1 MPALDLL
8 RDGALMYPHLYVRAD
23 VPDRMGQPYVCRCGR
38 YGLAEGKRGSGCRV
52 AMEERIADLEIRLDA
67 AIKRA
72 DEAEARCDALEER
85 MTTADAPWRVPGC
98 QCPVDSKPADRC
110 DARWTRCNGRLQWLL
125 ALKAT
130 GEGR

>member
-1 MPALDLL
+1 MSRPP
-8 RDGALMYPHLYVRAD
+8 YPHRLTVSSLREVLGWHGA
-23 VPDRMGQPYVCRCGR
+23 CRCGER
-38 YGLAEGKRGSGCRV
+38 VTATHRWQVPAEWGSGCRV
-52 AMEERIADLEIRLDA
+52 AMEERIAELEANFAA

-85 MTTADAPWRVPGC
+85 MVTADVPWRVPGC

-110 DARWTRCNGRLQWLL
+110 DSRWTRCNARLQWLK